1 MTERQ
6 EKERDAADTMDME
19 QPLDFKSIR
28 DKFKDPG
35 CSNTL
40 PANLSRPTN
49 ISNVRSNPA
58 LLGVICALENKP
70 KSVPPLIARKPDV
83 AAKPSPGVLQNTSS
97 GNKSQQNMRLSMGFK
112 QTLNITDP
120 PQSSGEGM
128 CSRSPQSYR
137 QSCSASSIANFHS
150 SLDTNQSNNQECY
163 EVIDDSFKTPT
174 SGKPQVPLKPQIS
187 NVSNKRS
194 SQALETNHSDNQDC
208 YEVIDDSMRAKATQP
223 RPFLAHLS
231 QALPFSKKTSAPVK
245 EIPQLDSQ
253 DCYEVVND
261 TLRTPSTSFTSMSS
275 FAGPEMSQPDGQECY
290 EVVDSTFHTQAER
303 LPPIGGNPQLQDPF
317 PCPVPPHSPEMYE
330 IVAQDPYEAI
340 DNGSLDI
347 LIAPPSPF
355 NDPKSQSNSPSMNT
369 MPKPLRSVEPK
380 RKISSSDQ
388 SPNKEEKSPKEKRSP
403 KPPDAKSKPKLNIP
417 GDKTP
422 RKKPLP
428 SIESLGLPPPK
439 EPRPPQVVL
448 TRFQSAAPPCN
459 AVQLTP
465 TVTET
470 EYELPA
476 PSVTSHGEELHDEA
490 SNLRASLESESNV
503 YEVEGPQAGT
513 PKVKTSKPC
522 FPSPSPEGRRK
533 CYDDVEIFQEPP
545 EDTNNVYEVDES
557 GSVHAREPPAETEY
571 EVAEENKDFR
581 GSRNLNGT
589 YPGFRSSV
597 PEDHYSTGTLDA
609 KRGTLPRCDSTEGKM
624 SKSEQA
630 FRKKYKITGLEDTM
644 YTSTIVLDFKPEKY
658 MLPLKRGDVVDV
670 LRITD
675 CPVGKWLVKDSQ
687 GNHGLVPVS
696 CVDISKDILTF
707 SNQLLTTPTSPI
719 SDLYA
724 DVERPYDSG
733 VGTDLSVASDS
744 NSVKSD
750 DTYDDV
756 DSRSSTLSNS
766 GKKRGLGNFFK
777 KDKGK
782 ELWIP
787 SPSMNSNS
795 SMDAGG
801 EYSTID
807 VNENNG
813 RENQEKSSTWRSL
826 FQKGKEQ
833 KGKTDGSQNEGRGDV
848 SAKKIAKEEKIFREK
863 FKYVGEIKVLNLATV
878 SDSAPLSPKEKLGL
892 QVKRGET
899 IEIIDVTNEDQIIC
913 RNYEGKFGY
922 MQIEHLNFQ
931 PNY

>member
-1 MTERQ
+1 
-6 EKERDAADTMDME
+6 MDME

-28 DKFKDPG
+28 DRFKDPD

-40 PANLSRPTN
+40 PANPSRPRSV
-49 ISNVRSNPA
+49 SNVRSNPA

-70 KSVPPLIARKPDV
+70 KPVPPQIAKKPDV
-83 AAKPSPGVLQNTSS
+83 AAKPSPGVLQKPSS
-97 GNKSQQNMRLSMGFK
+97 GNKSPQNMRLSIGFK
-112 QTLNITDP
+112 QTLNITDR
-120 PQSSGEGM
+120 PQSSGEGV

-137 QSCSASSIANFHS
+137 QSWSASSKTNS
-150 SLDTNQSNNQECY
+150 SLDANQSNNQEFY
-163 EVIDDSFKTPT
+163 EVIDDSFKTLT
-174 SGKPQVPLKPQIS
+174 SGRPQVPLKPQIS
-187 NVSNKRS
+187 NVSNKKS
-194 SQALETNHSDNQDC
+194 SQALETNHSDSQDC
-208 YEVIDDSMRAKATQP
+208 YEVVDESMKAKPTQS
-223 RPFLAHLS
+223 RPFLARLS
-231 QALPFSKKTSAPVK
+231 QALPISKKTSAPVK
-245 EIPQLDSQ
+245 EIPQLDAQ

-261 TLRTPSTSFTSMSS
+261 TMRTPSTSFTSMSS
-275 FAGPEMSQPDGQECY
+275 FPGPEMSQPEGQEFY
-290 EVVDSTFHTQAER
+290 EEVDHNFHSQAER
-303 LPPIGGNPQLQDPF
+303 LPPIGGNPQLQDSF
-317 PCPVPPHSPEMYE
+317 PCPVPPHSLEMYE
-330 IVAQDPYEAI
+330 IVEQDPYEDI
-340 DNGSLDI
+340 NSSLDI
-347 LIAPPSPF
+347 LIAPPPPF
-355 NDPKSQSNSPSMNT
+355 NDAPKSQNDSPSMT
-369 MPKPLRSVEPK
+369 TIPKPLRSVEPK

-388 SPNKEEKSPKEKRSP
+388 SSNKEDKSPQENRSP

-448 TRFQSAAPPCN
+448 THYQSAAPPCN
-459 AVQLTP
+459 AVRETP

-470 EYELPA
+470 EYELPT
-476 PSVTSHGEELHDEA
+476 PSSPSHGEECYDDA
-490 SNLRASLESESNV
+490 SNLRASMESESNV

-513 PKVKTSKPC
+513 PKVKTSKPS
-522 FPSPSPEGRRK
+522 FPSPSPEGGRE
-533 CYDDVEIFQEPP
+533 CYDDVETSREPP
-545 EDTNNVYEVDES
+545 ADTNNVYEVDEP
-557 GSVHAREPPAETEY
+557 GSVQSREPPGETAY
-571 EVAEENKDFR
+571 EVADENKDVR
-581 GSRNLNGT
+581 RSRNLNGT

-597 PEDHYSTGTLDA
+597 SEDHYSTGTLDGN
-609 KRGTLPRCDSTEGKM
+609 RGTLPRCDSTEGKM
-624 SKSEQA
+624 SKNEQA
-630 FRKKYKITGLEDTM
+630 FRKKYKITGLEDAM
-644 YTSTIVLDFKPEKY
+644 YTTTIVLDYKPEKN

-675 CPVGKWLVKDSQ
+675 CPPGKWLVKDNQ

-707 SNQLLTTPTSPI
+707 SNQHLLTTPSSPI

-733 VGTDLSVASDS
+733 LGTDLSVASDS
-744 NSVKSD
+744 NSVKSED
-750 DTYDDV
+750 AYDDV
-756 DSRSSTLSNS
+756 DNRSSTLSNS
-766 GKKRGLGNFFK
+766 GGKKRGLGNFFR
-777 KDKGK
+777 KDKGN
-782 ELWIP
+782 EVW
-787 SPSMNSNS
+787 SPSASMTSNS

-813 RENQEKSSTWRSL
+813 RENQEKSSWRSL

-833 KGKTDGSQNEGRGDV
+833 KGKTDGSQNEGRGEV

-863 FKYVGEIKVLNLATV
+863 FKYIGDIKVSSLATIT
-878 SDSAPLSPKEKLGL
+878 DSAPLSPKDKLGL

-899 IEIIDVTNEDQIIC
+899 IEVIDVTNEDQIIC

-922 MQIEHLNFQ
+922 VRIEHLNFQ

>member
-1 MTERQ
+1 
-6 EKERDAADTMDME
+6 
-19 QPLDFKSIR
+19 
-28 DKFKDPG
+28 
-35 CSNTL
+35 
-40 PANLSRPTN
+40 
-49 ISNVRSNPA
+49 
-58 LLGVICALENKP
+58 
-70 KSVPPLIARKPDV
+70 
-83 AAKPSPGVLQNTSS
+83 
-97 GNKSQQNMRLSMGFK
+97 MRLNMGFK

-120 PQSSGEGM
+120 PQSSGEGV

-137 QSCSASSIANFHS
+137 LSRSATSNANFHS

-163 EVIDDSFKTPT
+163 EVIEDSFKTLA
-174 SGKPQVPLKPQIS
+174 SGKPRVPLKPKIS

-194 SQALETNHSDNQDC
+194 SQALETNHSNTQDC
-208 YEVIDDSMRAKATQP
+208 YEVVEDSMKAKATQP
-223 RPFLAHLS
+223 RPFLTQLS
-231 QALPFSKKTSAPVK
+231 QALPFSKKTSAAVK
-245 EIPQLDSQ
+245 EIPTLDSQ

-275 FAGPEMSQPDGQECY
+275 LAGPEMSQPDGQECY
-290 EVVDSTFHTQAER
+290 EVVDSNFHTQAER
-303 LPPIGGNPQLQDPF
+303 LPPIGGNPQLKDSF
-317 PCPVPPHSPEMYE
+317 PCPVPPHSLEMYE
-330 IVAQDPYEAI
+330 IVEQDLYEAI
-340 DNGSLDI
+340 NNGSLDI

-355 NDPKSQSNSPSMNT
+355 NDTPKSQSNSPSMNSI
-369 MPKPLRSVEPK
+369 PKPLRSVEPK
-380 RKISSSDQ
+380 CKISSSDQ
-388 SPNKEEKSPKEKRSP
+388 SPNKEEKSPKENRLP
-403 KPPDAKSKPKLNIP
+403 KPPDAKNKPKLYIP

-448 TRFQSAAPPCN
+448 TRYKSAAPPCN
-459 AVQLTP
+459 AVQLMTP

-470 EYELPA
+470 EYELPD
-476 PSVTSHGEELHDEA
+476 PSSPSHGEELYDDA
-490 SNLRASLESESNV
+490 SNLHASPESESNV

-522 FPSPSPEGRRK
+522 PPSPSPEGGRE
-533 CYDDVEIFQEPP
+533 CYDDVEMFQEAPG
-545 EDTNNVYEVDES
+545 DNNVYEVDEPVS
-557 GSVHAREPPAETEY
+557 GSVHTRDPPGETVY
-571 EVAEENKDFR
+571 EVAEENKDYR

-589 YPGFRSSV
+589 YPDFRSSV

-609 KRGTLPRCDSTEGKM
+609 NRGTLPRCDSTEGKM

-630 FRKKYKITGLEDTM
+630 FRKKYKITGLEDVL
-644 YTSTIVLDFKPEKY
+644 YTTTIVLDFKPEKY
-658 MLPLKRGDVVDV
+658 MLPLKRGDMVDV

-675 CPVGKWLVKDSQ
+675 CPAGKWLVKDNQ

-707 SNQLLTTPTSPI
+707 GNQQLVTTPTFPI

-724 DVERPYDSG
+724 DAERPYDSG
-733 VGTDLSVASDS
+733 LGTDLSIASDS

-766 GKKRGLGNFFK
+766 GGKKKSLGNFFK

-782 ELWIP
+782 DLWSP
-787 SPSMNSNS
+787 SGSMNSNS
-795 SMDAGG
+795 SMDAEG

-813 RENQEKSSTWRSL
+813 RENQEKSSSWRSL

-833 KGKTDGSQNEGRGDV
+833 KGKTDGSQNEGKGDV

-863 FKYVGEIKVLNLATV
+863 FKYIGDIKVSNLATV
-878 SDSAPLSPKEKLGL
+878 SDSAPLSPKDKLGL

-899 IEIIDVTNEDQIIC
+899 IEVIDVTNEDQIIC

-922 MQIEHLNFQ
+922 VRIEHLNFQ